1 MIEKNNIKVNNFGII
16 KDANIDI
23 SPLTIFIGPNSSG
36 KSFIAKLIHYFSK
49 VHDLHVPETIL
60 VSEAMNYFK
69 SEDEELFKKINEDI
83 ANYNKLPKT
92 IDSEPLKLKKEDFE
106 QLLRSG
112 IYKYYR
118 NLFMEKLKS
127 NLKRN

>member
-36 KSFIAKLIHYFSK
+36 KSFIAKLIHCFSK
-49 VHDLHVPETIL
+49 VRDLHVPETIL

-92 IDSEPLKLKKEDFE
+92 IDSEPLKLKKEDLNNF
-106 QLLRSG
+106 
-112 IYKYYR
+112 
-118 NLFMEKLKS
+118 
-127 NLKRN
+127 